1 MKFEGRP
8 KKISNLYQF
17 ERVHTLQNVGKL
29 NSFNKNFQ
37 NFFTIK
43 IFSVAVRSEKIW
55 TTSVYHNFLKYP
67 KKSSETSRK
76 VQKNIVMSV
85 CPYVFGYLENGMTNL
100 KNSFTIIFWRMWG
113 QSQLSMFTNR
123 FKDCTFSAITW
134 KSFNRFEITLFGK
147 FLGKSFPRISF
158 HLSGNN
164 EKYFQLNQIE
174 NFMNFEK
181 ALVLRVPKIFCHK
194 WHVSRGFAIPVLQ
207 VFLFWDL
214 YNTYISL
221 KKQQ

>member
-67 KKSSETSRK
+67 KKILGN
-76 VQKNIVMSV
+76 VQKS
-85 CPYVFGYLENGMTNL
+85 LEKHCHVGLSICLWISRERYDQFKKFFHHYILEDVGPVSTFHVHKQIQRLYIFSDNL
-100 KNSFTIIFWRMWG
+100 EIF
-113 QSQLSMFTNR
+113 QS
-123 FKDCTFSAITW
+123 I
-134 KSFNRFEITLFGK
+134 
-147 FLGKSFPRISF
+147 
-158 HLSGNN
+158 
-164 EKYFQLNQIE
+164 
-174 NFMNFEK
+174 
-181 ALVLRVPKIFCHK
+181 
-194 WHVSRGFAIPVLQ
+194 
-207 VFLFWDL
+207 
-214 YNTYISL
+214 
-221 KKQQ
+221 